1 MDIEKN
7 VELIPGADKIKIKLQ
22 IILNKN
28 YGFQKLCLIEKMIS
42 DSSFE
47 KFEEDL
53 TAKEVANF
61 KFAPIT
67 SSEVERTFSKFKY
80 FLRDNRRSFKIDNV
94 RILVLILE
102 ILSANR
108 NLDYLRF

>member
-1 MDIEKN
+1 ML
-7 VELIPGADKIKIKLQ
+7 VELIPGEDKIKIKLQ

-47 KFEEDL
+47 KFKDDL

-80 FLRDNRRSFKIDNV
+80 FLRDNRRSFKIDNIK
-94 RILVLILE
+94 RFLIVQCYF
-102 ILSANR
+102 
-108 NLDYLRF
+108 D